1 MRTIEWCRNRL
12 GVSKLKVETE
22 DSFYTE
28 CPLCHANGDTLHV
41 EESLKARR
49 IAMKCFVC
57 GATGGEVCKALS
69 IDPTMLILET
79 VDRIDIP
86 RQAKKPPLGIEPRYI
101 WEEKRRQK
109 IRKAVTE
116 YMNAG
121 LMVPEAWI
129 EEWNELTSGGKEDLI
144 GEQLED

>member
-1 MRTIEWCRNRL
+1 MRAIEWWRNRL

-41 EESLKARR
+41 EENLKARR
-49 IAMKCFVC
+49 IAMKCDAC
-57 GATGGEVCKALS
+57 GADQVHVCDRLCIKS
-69 IDPTMLILET
+69 EMLILET
-79 VDRIDIP
+79 VSEFHVP
-86 RQAKKPPLGIEPRYI
+86 HAKRPPLGIEPRYV

-109 IRKAVTE
+109 IRKAVME

-129 EEWNELTSGGKEDLI
+129 EEWNELTSGGREDLI